1 MPVRANQQPAA
12 YVPPMDKHRAQLAL
26 DVKNGFSRPQ
36 KTIPSK
42 YLYDDRGSDLFERI
56 CDLPE
61 YYPTRTEISILDRF
75 AADIMHFFADGQG
88 DLIELGS
95 GSCLKIKILLSALQ
109 AEKLRH
115 MRYIPVDISQ
125 TFLKGATRELAQA
138 YADLKVQGVQ
148 ADFMRPLHQLGNG
161 HRKMILFF
169 GSTLGNL
176 DENQSLT
183 FLKNIHHIMNGE
195 DRFLIGI
202 DMLKPIEV
210 LESAYNDQ
218 QGVTRA
224 FNLNLLQ
231 RLNRELGADFSLNDF
246 EHWAF
251 FNPHGQCIEMHLR
264 ARRSLSVFFSDIDW
278 QIHFR
283 KGETIRTEICRKY
296 SSHHAEQLFAAA
308 GFSPEQWFADE
319 KQWFS
324 LVSLKK
330 NGLAGGAA
338 EMKGAC

>member
-1 MPVRANQQPAA
+1 MPVRANQRPALYA
-12 YVPPMDKHRAQLAL
+12 PPMDKHRAQLAW
-26 DVKNGFSRPQ
+26 DVKYGFSGPQ

-42 YLYDDRGSDLFERI
+42 YLYDARGSELFERI

-75 AADIMHFFADGQG
+75 ATDIMGFFAERQG
-88 DLIELGS
+88 DLIEIGS

-109 AEKLRH
+109 AERLRH
-115 MRYIPVDISQ
+115 MRYIPVDISR
-125 TFLKGATRELAQA
+125 TFLKSATTELAQD
-138 YADLKVQGVQ
+138 YAELDVYGVQ

-176 DENQSLT
+176 DENQSLA
-183 FLKNIHHIMNGE
+183 FMRNIHDIMNDE

-231 RLNRELGADFSLNDF
+231 RLNRELGADFRLNDF

-251 FNPHGQCIEMHLR
+251 FNPQGQCIEMHLR
-264 ARRSLSVFFSDIDW
+264 ARRNLSIYFSDIDW

-296 SSHHAEQLFAAA
+296 SGLHAEQLFAAA
-308 GFSPEQWFADE
+308 GFSPERWFADE

-330 NGLAGGAA
+330 AA
-338 EMKGAC
+338 SPMGVAEFQG